1 MGIKQICSEI
11 SKVIKNVKDL
21 KDTFIK
27 KGYHSK
33 TLDGHFKRAMNVD
46 RQILLENKE
55 KLSTQGN
62 LPFVLNYNKIL
73 PSIKNVKDKHW
84 HYLSIT
90 ENV

>member
-1 MGIKQICSEI
+1 MSIKQICSET

-33 TLDGHFKRAMNVD
+33 TLDDHFKRAMNVD
-46 RQILLENKE
+46 RQTLLENKE
-55 KLSTQGN
+55 KLSTQGS
-62 LPFVLNYNKIL
+62 LPLVLNYNKIL
-73 PSIKNVKDKHW
+73 PSVNNVKHW
-84 HYLSIT
+84 HFLSIT